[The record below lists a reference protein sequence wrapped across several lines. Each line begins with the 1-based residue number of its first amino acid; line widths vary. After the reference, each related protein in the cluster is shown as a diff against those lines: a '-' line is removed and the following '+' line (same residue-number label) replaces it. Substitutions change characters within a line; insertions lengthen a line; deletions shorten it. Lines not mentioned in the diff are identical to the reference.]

1 VKGSVIRMLALV
13 LCLLSAL
20 PARAQESIVDSVLWA
35 GTAVEHDGAVL
46 QAYRLARLMLDK
58 ALRDRNWTAAI
69 EQQGHSFRGLPPAII
84 MDVDETILDN
94 SPFEARRA
102 KQGGTY
108 DEIQWQAWVREAK
121 AQALPGAV
129 EFTAYAHSR
138 GVTIFYVTN
147 RAVSLKAATRAN
159 LEKDGFPFERK
170 IDTLYCAGQQPGW
183 GTDKTTR
190 RAAIAGRFRILL
202 LFGDDLGD
210 FLSGAA
216 NAVARRRELATPYQ
230 DHWGTKWIA
239 LPNAMYG
246 SWEAAINASQ
256 TNATEQQQ
264 RDFKDQVLERI
275 GQGSSSD
282 LTSR

>member
-1 VKGSVIRMLALV
+1 MKGSVIRVLVLV

-35 GTAVEHDGAVL
+35 GTAVEHDGAGL
-46 QAYRLARLMLDK
+46 QAYRLARIMLDK

-69 EQQGHSFRGLPPAII
+69 EQQGHSFRELPPAII

-102 KQGGTY
+102 KPGGTY
-108 DEIQWQAWVREAK
+108 DENQWQAWVHEAK

-129 EFTAYAHSR
+129 QFTSYAHSR
-138 GVTIFYVTN
+138 RVTIFYVTN
-147 RAVSLKAATRAN
+147 RAANLKQATRAN
-159 LEKDGFPFERK
+159 LEKDGFPFERR
-170 IDTLYCAGQQPGW
+170 IDTLYCAGQQPDW

-190 RAAIAGRFRILL
+190 RAEIAGRFRILL

-210 FLSGAA
+210 FLAGAA
-216 NAVARRRELATPYQ
+216 NPVARRRELAAPYQ
-230 DHWGTKWIA
+230 DWWGTKWIA

-246 SWEAAINASQ
+246 SWEAALHASQ
-256 TNATEQQQ
+256 TYATEQQHL
-264 RDFKDQVLERI
+264 DLKGQVLERMAA
-275 GQGSSSD
+275 GSSSD